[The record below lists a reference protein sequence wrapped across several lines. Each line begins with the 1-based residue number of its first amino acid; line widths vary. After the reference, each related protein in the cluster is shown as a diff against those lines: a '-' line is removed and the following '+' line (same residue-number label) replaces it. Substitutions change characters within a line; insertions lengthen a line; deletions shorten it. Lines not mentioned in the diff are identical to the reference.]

1 MFFQT
6 RFDMHKSHNAPV
18 LFPTMHPFVTEM
30 CFCVHIYVKLGYIWD
45 FFLIHCGICQMG
57 LIGKEG
63 FCIHGAHKQYSTHTL
78 AVAVAA
84 YKQYSTNTLVVVVV
98 VAVAVV
104 VTPVVVVVA
113 ETVCSH
119 KSVFNP
125 CLLCL
130 TETVLR
136 NDVCVYRQNQS

>member
-1 MFFQT
+1 M
-6 RFDMHKSHNAPV
+6 S
-18 LFPTMHPFVTEM
+18 
-30 CFCVHIYVKLGYIWD
+30 
-45 FFLIHCGICQMG
+45 LIR
-57 LIGKEG
+57 KEG
-63 FCIHGAHKQYSTHTL
+63 FCVHGAYKQYSTHTL
-78 AVAVAA
+78 AVAVVVAA

-98 VAVAVV
+98 VVSVAVV
-104 VTPVVVVVA
+104 VTPVVEVVVA
-113 ETVCSH
+113 EIVCSH